1 MNDLHAAT
9 RGFAEAADT
18 YARGRPDYPAQLE
31 PWLQQALQ
39 LGPDRTVVDLGA
51 GTGKFTPQLT
61 RTGATVIAVEP
72 VDAMRAQL
80 AAAQPGVTALA
91 GTAQAMPLAS
101 ASVDAVVCAQA
112 FHWFAS
118 REALAEIH
126 RVLKPGGWLALVWN
140 VRDES
145 EDWVARLTDLM
156 RPYEGDAPRFHT
168 GQWRVPFDGRFFS
181 APELTAFPHQHRGTP
196 DEVIVDRV
204 MCVSFIAALPAPER
218 AQVERQLREV
228 IATHPVLRGRA
239 EVAFPYRTE
248 AYRCR
253 RID

>member
-1 MNDLHAAT
+1 MSDLHAAT
-9 RGFAEAADT
+9 QGFANAAST
-18 YARGRPDYPAQLE
+18 YARGRPDYPTQLQ

-39 LGPDRTVVDLGA
+39 LGPERSVVDLGA
-51 GTGKFTPQLT
+51 GTGKFTPLLT

-91 GTAQAMPLAS
+91 GTAQAMPLET

-112 FHWFAS
+112 FHWFAT
-118 REALAEIH
+118 RESLAEIH

-145 EDWVARLTDLM
+145 EDWVARITDIIT
-156 RPYEGDAPRFHT
+156 PYEGDAPRFHT
-168 GQWRVPFDGRFFS
+168 GKWREPFDGRLFS
-181 APELTAFPHQHRGTP
+181 ELDLTAWPHRHEGSP

-204 MCVSFIAALPAPER
+204 MCVSFIATLPEAER
-218 AQVERQLREV
+218 AQVERQLRQLV
-228 IATHPVLRGRA
+228 TTHPSLRGRA
-239 EVAFPYRTE
+239 VVAFPYRTE

-253 RID
+253 RAD